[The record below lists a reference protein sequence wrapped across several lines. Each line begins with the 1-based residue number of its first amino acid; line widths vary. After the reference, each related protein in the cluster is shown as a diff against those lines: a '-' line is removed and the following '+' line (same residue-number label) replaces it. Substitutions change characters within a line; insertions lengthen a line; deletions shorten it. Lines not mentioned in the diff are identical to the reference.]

1 MPLNDREAQ
10 GKPYQSEGNDG
21 KVFIP
26 AKPKVHFD
34 DPAQIF
40 RVCAYCRVSTDS
52 EEQLSSFELQ
62 QAHYRQLAKERPN
75 WDLKRVYADEG
86 ISGTSLKNRTEFN
99 AMIAACENG
108 EYDLIVTKSVSR
120 FARNLVDCISLIR
133 KLKNLSPPVGVF
145 FETDHLNTLGK
156 DSELM
161 LTFLASIAQE
171 ESIKKREAMV
181 WSLAQRFQDRKL
193 LTPPLLGY
201 DRQRDAAGG
210 YIKYAPL
217 VVNEEEAKVVRFIF
231 DAYLH
236 GWSQSHIADFLTDIG
251 CRTKTGNT
259 DWNSGSIGYIL
270 TNERYCG
277 DVLTWKTFTSDL
289 FEHKRRKNR
298 QDLDQYHYMGQ
309 HKAIIPRETFE
320 MAQTL
325 LQNRK
330 HHMRGGLPV
339 LQVIDG
345 GVFRGFVPINHHW
358 VNDDPGLYYDT
369 SNSVKGPD
377 RKAKIQRS
385 TFSAF
390 NLEGYQVVRSQFLQ
404 TRYEGPAIT
413 ISRDRITFNLFCVR
427 RFADIGH
434 IQLLLHPS
442 ERKIAIR
449 PCEENAT
456 HSIKWRSDA
465 AKPLYAKALCC
476 RHFCAALFRIMEWNP
491 DFIYRVKGT
500 WVRCNDGQIIMFN
513 LEQAVSVLLT
523 PADENTLKKKRVE
536 LFQEQWEDRFGEEF
550 YEHIVEN
557 EIFYMAGSAAW
568 QTRRPSI
575 PAPGMAQYRAPT
587 EEELQIMMET
597 LTREAAAGHVGS

>member
-1 MPLNDREAQ
+1 MTLDDREDLR
-10 GKPYQSEGNDG
+10 KPRQSEDGG

-26 AKPKVHFD
+26 AKPKAQLD

-99 AMIAACENG
+99 AMIAACERG
-108 EYDLIVTKSVSR
+108 EYDLIVTKNVSR
-120 FARNLVDCISLIR
+120 FARNLVDCVSLVR
-133 KLKNLSPPVGVF
+133 RLRNLSPPVGVF
-145 FETDHLNTLGK
+145 FETDHLNTLEK
-156 DSELM
+156 DSELI

-181 WSLAQRFQDRKL
+181 WSLAQRFKDRKL

-201 DRQRDAAGG
+201 DRQKDAAGG

-217 VVNEEEAKVVRFIF
+217 VVNEAEAKVVRFIF

-236 GWSQSHIADFLTDIG
+236 GWSQADIADFLTDIG
-251 CRTKTGNT
+251 CRTKTGST

-298 QDLDQYHYMGQ
+298 QDQDQYRYLGQ
-309 HKAIIPRETFE
+309 HEAIISRETFE

-330 HHMRGGLPV
+330 HHVRGGLPG

-369 SNSVKGPD
+369 SNSVREPG
-377 RKAKIQRS
+377 RKAQVQRS
-385 TFSAF
+385 AFSAF
-390 NLEGYQVVRSQFLQ
+390 DLAGYQVVRSQFLHA
-404 TRYEGPAIT
+404 RYEGPVMT
-413 ISRDRITFNLFCVR
+413 LSRDRITFNLFCVR

-449 PCEENAT
+449 PCEKTAA
-456 HSIKWRSDA
+456 HSIQWRPDA
-465 AKPLYAKALCC
+465 AGPLYAKALCC
-476 RHFCAALFRIMEWNP
+476 RHFGAALFQMLEWNP
-491 DFIYRVKGT
+491 DLIYKVRGT
-500 WVRCNDGQIIMFN
+500 WIQCGDGQIIIFN
-513 LEQAVSVLLT
+513 LEQAVSVLSV
-523 PADENTLKKKRVE
+523 PADGTSSKKRRVE
-536 LFQEQWEDRFGEEF
+536 LFPEQWGDGFGEEF
-550 YEHIVEN
+550 YDHMLEN
-557 EIFYMAGSAAW
+557 EIFYMAGSADW
-568 QTRRPSI
+568 QTRRPSV
-575 PAPGMAQYRAPT
+575 PAPGMAQYGVPT
-587 EEELQIMMET
+587 EADLRARMET
-597 LTREAAAGHVGS
+597 LTREAAASHAGT

>member
-1 MPLNDREAQ
+1 MSFNDRGEQ
-10 GKPYQSEGNDG
+10 GTPRQSEDGG

-26 AKPKVHFD
+26 AKPKAHFD

-40 RVCAYCRVSTDS
+40 RVCAYCRVSTGS

-75 WDLKRVYADEG
+75 WELKHVYADEG
-86 ISGTSLKNRTEFN
+86 ISGTSLKNRAEFN
-99 AMIAACENG
+99 AMIAACERG
-108 EYDLIVTKSVSR
+108 EYDLVVTKSVSR

-181 WSLAQRFQDRKL
+181 WSLAQRFKDRKL
-193 LTPPLLGY
+193 LTPPPLGY
-201 DRQRDAAGG
+201 DRQRDAAGN

-217 VVNEEEAKVVRFIF
+217 VVNETEAKVVRFIF
-231 DAYLH
+231 NAYLH
-236 GWSQSHIADFLTDIG
+236 GWSQADIADFLTDIG
-251 CRTKTGNT
+251 CRTKTGSA

-309 HKAIIPRETFE
+309 HEAIISRETFE

-330 HHMRGGLPV
+330 HHIRGGLPS

-358 VNDDPGLYYDT
+358 VNDDPGLYYGA
-369 SNSVKGPD
+369 SNSVKAPE
-377 RKAKIQRS
+377 RKTRMQKNV
-385 TFSAF
+385 FSAF

-404 TRYEGPAIT
+404 TRYEGPAMT
-413 ISRDRITFNLFCVR
+413 ISSERITFNLFCMR
-427 RFADIGH
+427 QFADIGY

-449 PCEENAT
+449 PCGRDAA
-456 HSIKWRSDA
+456 HSVKWRSNA
-465 AKPLYAKALCC
+465 AKPLYPKALCC
-476 RHFCAALFRIMEWNP
+476 RHFGAALFCIMEWDP
-491 DFIYRVKGT
+491 DLLYRVQGT
-500 WVRCNDGQIIMFN
+500 WIRRGDGQIILFN
-513 LEQAVSVLLT
+513 LESAVSVLLAPT
-523 PADENTLKKKRVE
+523 EEAGKKRIE
-536 LFQEQWEDRFGEEF
+536 LFPEQWEHGFGEEF
-550 YEHIVEN
+550 YDHIVEN
-557 EIFYMAGSAAW
+557 EIFYMAKSAVW
-568 QTRRPSI
+568 QANRPSV
-575 PAPGMAQYRAPT
+575 PAPGMAQYGVPT
-587 EEELQIMMET
+587 EEKLQAMMET
-597 LTREAAAGHVGS
+597 LTREVAAGHAGT